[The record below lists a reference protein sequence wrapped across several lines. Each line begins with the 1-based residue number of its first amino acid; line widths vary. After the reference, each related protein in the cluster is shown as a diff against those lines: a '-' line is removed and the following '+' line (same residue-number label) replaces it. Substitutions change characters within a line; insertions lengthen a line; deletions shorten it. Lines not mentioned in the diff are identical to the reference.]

1 MSIAEKLLKLEKQ
14 LFPTGRA
21 FRVPAGG
28 IKERLLTAVNLT
40 FGRADTAARG
50 VLDSILPD
58 NDNFTEEDAT
68 RWERRLAL
76 TTATGTTLA
85 DRKLAIKRK
94 MNHPGTIKA
103 RQNWRYVQGQLQAA
117 GFDLYVYEN
126 RFDDGGG
133 HWETQDPFSIWS
145 GGTEERQHGQFEHG
159 QAQHGSMIAD
169 FVVNSLDNETDQK
182 FMIGAN
188 ARSLFFIGGST
199 IGTYGSVPSARRV
212 ELRQLILRLKPVQTG
227 AILFINYT

>member
-1 MSIAEKLLKLEKQ
+1 MIAETLLKLEKQ

-21 FRVPAGG
+21 FRVPKDD
-28 IKERLLTAVNLT
+28 IKERLLTATNLT
-40 FGRADTAARG
+40 FGRANEAALG

-58 NDNFTEEDAT
+58 NANFTEDDAT
-68 RWERRLAL
+68 RWERRLAIDVG
-76 TTATGTTLA
+76 TGTSLA

-94 MNHPGTIKA
+94 MNHPGSIRA

-126 RFDDGGG
+126 RFDDGAG
-133 HWETQDPFSIWS
+133 HWETQDPFTIWS
-145 GGTEERQHGQFEHG
+145 GGTEQRQHGQFNHG
-159 QAQHGSMIAD
+159 QAQHGAAIAD
-169 FVVNSLDNETDQK
+169 FVVNSLDNEVDQE
-182 FMIGAN
+182 FLIGAN
-188 ARSLFFIGGST
+188 PRSLFFIGGST
-199 IGTYGSVPSARRV
+199 IGSFGSVPEERRI